1 MADATE
7 SARRE
12 PIQVMLVED
21 NAADAELVERL
32 LAPCRNPSFELSRVS
47 NLQAALA
54 RAQSG
59 ACEVVLLDLSLPD
72 SLGLASLRELALAV
86 PRLPIVVW
94 TGLDEEALAVEAM
107 RHGAQDYLIK
117 GRHDG
122 TLLGLS
128 LRCAIERKTF
138 DAHLA
143 DLAYYDQLTG
153 LVNRTL
159 FNDRLSHALARAKR
173 AGRRVALM
181 FLDLD
186 EFKAIND
193 SRGHEA
199 GDSVLQA
206 VAEQLRGAVRQTE
219 TVSRFGGD
227 EFSILIEPF
236 DDVTTARTVAERILG
251 RLQQPVSLSGE
262 EIRVSS
268 SIGIALFPDHAS
280 DEKTLL
286 RHADAAMFRAKCLGR
301 NNFQFYSKP

>member
-1 MADATE
+1 MAHAHEHE
-7 SARRE
+7 S
-12 PIQVMLVED
+12 IQVLLVED
-21 NAADAELVERL
+21 DAADAELVERL
-32 LAPCRNPSFELSRVS
+32 LSAQRNPRFQLTRVAS
-47 NLQAALA
+47 LADALP
-54 RAQSG
+54 RAQAG
-59 ACEVVLLDLSLPD
+59 ACDVVLLDLSLPD

-86 PRLPIVVW
+86 PRMPIVVW
-94 TGLDEEALAVEAM
+94 TGLDEESTAIEAM
-107 RHGAQDYLIK
+107 RHGAQDYLVK
-117 GRHDG
+117 GRHDS
-122 TLLGLS
+122 TLLGRS
-128 LRCAIERKTF
+128 LRCAMERKTF

-159 FNDRLSHALARAKR
+159 FNDRLSHALARARR
-173 AGRRVALM
+173 AGRRIALM

-186 EFKAIND
+186 EFKQIND
-193 SRGHEA
+193 THGHEA
-199 GDSVLQA
+199 GDNVLQR

-236 DDVTTARTVAERILG
+236 DDVATATTVAERILG
-251 RLQQPVSLSGE
+251 RLQTPVSLSGE

-268 SIGIALFPDHAS
+268 SIGIALFPDDAS

-301 NNFQFYSKP
+301 NNFQFYEER